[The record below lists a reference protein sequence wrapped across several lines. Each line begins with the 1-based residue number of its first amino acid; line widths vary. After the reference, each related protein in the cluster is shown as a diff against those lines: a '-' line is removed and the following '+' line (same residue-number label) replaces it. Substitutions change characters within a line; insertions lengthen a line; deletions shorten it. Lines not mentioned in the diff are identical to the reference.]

1 MRKLGQGG
9 KAINPRPKGSVR
21 FPHGIQLSC
30 PPEFSTVTAKTHTI
44 LLRTLINM
52 KKKKR
57 ERERN
62 SHELSKQVLRQQT
75 QQTFSNIGKVS
86 LKLVQWH

>member
-1 MRKLGQGG
+1 MVITPFSQMRKLEQGG

-52 KKKKR
+52 KKKKKER
-57 ERERN
+57 ERE
-62 SHELSKQVLRQQT
+62 
-75 QQTFSNIGKVS
+75 
-86 LKLVQWH
+86 KLI

>member
-1 MRKLGQGG
+1 MD
-9 KAINPRPKGSVR
+9 SVR

-52 KKKKR
+52 KKKKKR

-62 SHELSKQVLRQQT
+62 SHELSRQVLRQQT
-75 QQTFSNIGKVS
+75 QQPSSDLGKVS
-86 LKLVQWH
+86 LRLARGIKHTIS

>member
-1 MRKLGQGG
+1 MRKLEQGG

-62 SHELSKQVLRQQT
+62 SDKVDRCGTRQ
-75 QQTFSNIGKVS
+75 
-86 LKLVQWH
+86 